1 MRYFDSGLLLKLYVS
16 EPREKEAEQFFYSS
30 PTPPPFTQLHGLE
43 MRSAVRQKLGRGEID
58 LAESDNQQD
67 ATAALCFCDGIYP
80 RFKPA
85 ADQLI
90 GAACN
95 CEVLELRIWQV
106 DNLHHEVASS
116 YLLQVFLSDTD
127 RHRTVSQECGSLAVG
142 WNYFKCWVEIQAG

>member
-1 MRYFDSGLLLKLYVS
+1 MEKAAARNMELVGGIARRHAERDIRFEFALESLGNLATRDKLAFLA
-16 EPREKEAEQFFYSS
+16 AEW
-30 PTPPPFTQLHGLE
+30 
-43 MRSAVRQKLGRGEID
+43 AVIDTEHHVQRWFIDLDARHRIDVIGIANRVAKID

-95 CEVLELRIWQV
+95 CEVLELRIW
-106 DNLHHEVASS
+106 
-116 YLLQVFLSDTD
+116 
-127 RHRTVSQECGSLAVG
+127 
-142 WNYFKCWVEIQAG
+142 

>member
-1 MRYFDSGLLLKLYVS
+1 VS
-16 EPREKEAEQFFYSS
+16 QF
-30 PTPPPFTQLHGLE
+30 
-43 MRSAVRQKLGRGEID
+43 KID
-58 LAESDNQQD
+58 LAEPDNQQD
-67 ATAALCFCDGIYP
+67 ATAALRLCDWVYP

-90 GAACN
+90 GAARN

-106 DNLHHEVASS
+106 DNFHDEVASS

-127 RHRTVSQECGSLAVG
+127 RHRTMSQERGSLAVG